1 MGGDTSRT
9 TARARRGAATAGAR
23 RRLSVPALAQ
33 QVRAWADS
41 ALGIAGAALELKLT
55 TAAAQ
60 ARTPA
65 QQELLRQAGR
75 WLQRA
80 RRAAGYTLAE
90 LGRAIDLRD
99 PALLAL
105 VENGRAALPFEVILR
120 LSAVLGRNDPI
131 EFAVNLTR
139 TARPELWQALERLGI
154 GRLLL
159 QSARERA
166 FANVYRAHE
175 ATRRLSDAEF
185 AALLRLVDAAVR
197 LALAFRAQEPGGSP
211 RPRARKRRDVRT

>member
-33 QVRAWADS
+33 QVRAWAES
-41 ALGIAGAALELKLT
+41 ALGIAGAALELKLA
-55 TAAAQ
+55 AAAQ

-80 RRAAGYTLAE
+80 RRAAGYTLAD

-105 VENGRAALPFEVILR
+105 VENGCGPAIRGDPAS
-120 LSAVLGRNDPI
+120 SAVLGRNDPI
-131 EFAVNLTR
+131 EFAVKLTR
-139 TARPELWQALERLGI
+139 TARPELWRTPERLGV

-197 LALAFRAQEPGGSP
+197 LAMAFRAQEPGVFP